1 MADVPPRLRSKSLA
15 LLSVTALSLAV
26 TSCSPP
32 STSTPAQE
40 GLRVVSLPATAYNSA
55 IGYLPVAVADDRGY
69 FAEEGIDL
77 QPVPVGGGGE
87 SVRAFV
93 ADRAAVLGSV
103 GFLAALPAIDQG
115 DGFRIFGQL
124 SQQQDTWIAVSAD
137 SAITAP
143 QDLKGR
149 KLGVSRPG
157 SSLEAVAQNFMQE
170 EGLTPED
177 VEIVYLGA
185 VPDLIV
191 ALQEGVVDAIAGNG
205 FITITQHVDVD
216 KDWRQFGEVGQ
227 YSPGVDAVYVAKDDD
242 EGADELVQA
251 FERAHDK
258 AAAYIAENP
267 ESEQLLEILRRWNG
281 SSDPGLDPTY
291 RQALANLATHG
302 DGFFADVSPNLTSF
316 GKAAQEGVRH
326 GALETV
332 PKDWN
337 NYTWSTR

>member
-1 MADVPPRLRSKSLA
+1 MTDIPPRLRSKSLA
-15 LLSVTALSLAV
+15 LLSVIALSLAV

-32 STSTPAQE
+32 STSTPGQE

-55 IGYLPVAVADDRGY
+55 IGYLPVAVADDMGY

-103 GFLAALPAIDQG
+103 GFLSALPAIDQG

-124 SQQQDTWIAVSAD
+124 SQQQDTWIAVRAD
-137 SAITAP
+137 SAIARP

-149 KLGVSRPG
+149 KLGVTRPG
-157 SSLEAVAQNFMQE
+157 SSLEAVAQNFMQDE
-170 EGLTPED
+170 KLTPED
-177 VEIVYLGA
+177 VEIAYLGA

-205 FITITQHVDVD
+205 YLTITQHVDVD
-216 KDWRQFGEVGQ
+216 NDWRQFGEVGQ
-227 YSPGVDAVYVAKDDD
+227 YSPGVDAVYVAKGDDD
-242 EGADELVQA
+242 EADELVQA
-251 FERAHDK
+251 FKRAHDK
-258 AAAYIAENP
+258 AAAYITENST
-267 ESEQLLEILRRWNG
+267 SERLLEILRTWSG

-291 RQALANLATHG
+291 RQALANLATRG
-302 DGFFADVSPNLTSF
+302 DGFFADVSPNLASF

-326 GALETV
+326 GALESA
-332 PKDWN
+332 PQDWT
-337 NYTWSTR
+337 NYTWSAR